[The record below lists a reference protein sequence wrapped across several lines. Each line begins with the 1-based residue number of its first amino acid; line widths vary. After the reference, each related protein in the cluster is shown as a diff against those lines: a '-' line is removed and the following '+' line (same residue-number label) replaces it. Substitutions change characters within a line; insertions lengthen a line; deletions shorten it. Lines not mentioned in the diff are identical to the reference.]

1 MKTKL
6 IEFAIN
12 KGYKPYF
19 IWDNET
25 LHSQDAIYIEHSLII
40 KWISENFDLD
50 NDKISDK
57 FVIYELENYFSYT
70 AIVFDI
76 IEE

>member
-6 IEFAIN
+6 IEFAIS

-19 IWDNET
+19 IWDET
-25 LHSQDAIYIEHSLII
+25 LHSKDAIYIEHSLIV
-40 KWISENFDLD
+40 KWISDFDENT
-50 NDKISDK
+50 KISDK
-57 FVIYELENYFSYT
+57 FVINELEDYFSYT
-70 AIVFDI
+70 AIVFDL